1 MTLRTGLFGGTFDP
15 VHFGHLMAAEAARE
29 AADLAEVWFVPVHV
43 PPHKP
48 PPEATVRQRLDMLE
62 LAIRGVPHFRVEPI
76 ELDRPGPSYTI
87 DTIEALGRRF
97 PDRSFYLIVGSD
109 MANDLP
115 NWHRAEELARRVR
128 FIALERPGE
137 PVREEALPEP
147 FRERLMRA
155 PMPPVGIASAEIRRR
170 VREGRSIRFY
180 VPEPVREYIAGNG
193 LYAKN

>member
-1 MTLRTGLFGGTFDP
+1 VRTGLFGGTFDP

-29 AADLAEVWFVPVHV
+29 AADLAEVWFVPVRV

-48 PPEATVRQRLDMLE
+48 PPEASVRQRLDMLE

-76 ELDRPGPSYTI
+76 ELNRPGPSYTI
-87 DTIEALGRRF
+87 DTIEALARRY
-97 PDRSFYLIVGSD
+97 PDRSFWLIVGSD

-115 NWHRAEELARRVR
+115 GWHRAEELARRVR

-137 PVREEALPEP
+137 PVREKALPET
-147 FRERLMRA
+147 FRDRLMRA

-170 VREGRSIRFY
+170 VREGCSIRFY
-180 VPEPVREYIAGNG
+180 VPEPVREYITGNG
-193 LYAKN
+193 LYAKK